1 MVSRSKPGTPV
12 AGGRRSSS
20 RVSRSKSA
28 TSMPMIV
35 RARSFPSHL
44 WPSLLVG
51 AVFGAGL
58 SWLAVRG
65 RFREQVEADLD
76 ELTARLRAWPG
87 AEELHMGSF
96 GHGICELVGR
106 AGGDLDIAALI
117 EALADEPG
125 VSAVVNRVWNAES
138 G

>member
-1 MVSRSKPGTPV
+1 
-12 AGGRRSSS
+12 
-20 RVSRSKSA
+20 
-28 TSMPMIV
+28 MPMII
-35 RARSFPSHL
+35 RARSFPSHF

-51 AVFGAGL
+51 AVFGVGV